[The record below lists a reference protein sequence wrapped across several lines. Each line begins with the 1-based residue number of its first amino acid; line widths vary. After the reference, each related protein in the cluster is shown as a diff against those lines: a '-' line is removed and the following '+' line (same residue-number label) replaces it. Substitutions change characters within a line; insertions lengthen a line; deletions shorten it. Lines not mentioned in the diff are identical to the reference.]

1 MESGCIPRVICILNL
16 RVGEVRVVCIH
27 SMTVY
32 SPPEGWMSNSC
43 ESNRDLRVCGGLRI
57 VSRQEVR
64 GLQTS
69 APMWAGPPLEGVW
82 DCILTLRV
90 DEVRGRV

>member
-1 MESGCIPRVICILNL
+1 
-16 RVGEVRVVCIH
+16 
-27 SMTVY
+27 
-32 SPPEGWMSNSC
+32 MSNSC
-43 ESNRDLRVCGGLRI
+43 ESNRDLRVCRGLHI
-57 VSRQEVR
+57 MLRQEETMS
-64 GLQTS
+64 LQTS